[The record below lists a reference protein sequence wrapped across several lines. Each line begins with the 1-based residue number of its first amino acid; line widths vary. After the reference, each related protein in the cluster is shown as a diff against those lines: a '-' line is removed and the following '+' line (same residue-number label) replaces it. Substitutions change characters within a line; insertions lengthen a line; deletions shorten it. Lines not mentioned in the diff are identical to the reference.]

1 MKTPKQNNHNNN
13 KYHISNKKSM
23 NKKTTQIGNIKTIL
37 RIIFFLLLPLYYF
50 RLTLIYQPILDIF
63 STKFTTGRIIDEKN
77 FMRRGHLTGRFT
89 YSYTF
94 RIQDKVYKNN
104 SYDEKYQINDT
115 LIIEYN
121 EYFPFINRIKGNG
134 W

>member
-1 MKTPKQNNHNNN
+1 
-13 KYHISNKKSM
+13 M

-63 STKFTTGRIIDEKN
+63 STKITTGRIIDEKN

>member
-1 MKTPKQNNHNNN
+1 MIRTSKQ
-13 KYHISNKKSM
+13 K
-23 NKKTTQIGNIKTIL
+23 GNIKTIL
-37 RIIFFLLLPLYYF
+37 KVILFFSLLLYFF
-50 RLTLIYQPILDIF
+50 RLKLVYQPVLDVF
-63 STKFTTGRIIDEKN
+63 PTKLATGKIIDEKN

-89 YSYTF
+89 YSYIF
-94 RIQDKVYKNN
+94 RIQDKIYKND

-121 EYFPFINRIKGNG
+121 ENFPFINRIKGNT